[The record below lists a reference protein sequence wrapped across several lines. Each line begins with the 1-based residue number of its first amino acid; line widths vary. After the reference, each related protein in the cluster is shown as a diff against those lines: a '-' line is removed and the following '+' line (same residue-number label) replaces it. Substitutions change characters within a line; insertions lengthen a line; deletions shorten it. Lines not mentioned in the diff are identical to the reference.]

1 MGWMHKISAAAGKVM
16 QAALPAVQVVTTAKE
31 LMSEAVANRI
41 KDEAR
46 SKAYELLA
54 QSHRSVIYTIVAQ
67 NAGLM
72 LSLVPVYYLHSAIP
86 FYVVYALVAA
96 YSAYTVVQAWPLVM
110 LVLRTR
116 SITESISLEVLDA
129 IKIELTQRDFIER
142 KAVEW
147 VGPDLK
153 KVSDD
158 VARQLKP
165 DVVAAFVN
173 MALTLL
179 LAFVAFRLFAIPMLE
194 HRALLHC

>member
-96 YSAYTVVQAWPLVM
+96 YSTYTVVQAWPLVM

-173 MALTLL
+173 MALSLL

-194 HRALLHC
+194 HRALLRC

>member
-1 MGWMHKISAAAGKVM
+1 MHKISAAAGKVM

>member
-1 MGWMHKISAAAGKVM
+1 
-16 QAALPAVQVVTTAKE
+16 
-31 LMSEAVANRI
+31 MSEAVANRI

-72 LSLVPVYYLHSAIP
+72 LSLVPVYYLHSPIP
-86 FYVVYALVAA
+86 FYLVYAAVAC
-96 YSAYTVVQAWPLVM
+96 YSVYTVAKAWPLI
-110 LVLRTR
+110 LRFLRTR
-116 SITESISLEVLDA
+116 SITGAISLEVLDA

-153 KVSDD
+153 KVSDE
-158 VARQLKP
+158 VARQIRP
-165 DVVAAFVN
+165 DIAAAFVN

-179 LAFVAFRLFAIPMLE
+179 LAFIAFRLFAIPMLE
-194 HRALLHC
+194 HRALMHC